1 MEENEAN
8 LNEQNFGKQYQRITV
23 SRIFSVAEINLICQ
37 LTIGV
42 AGIGQLGKL
51 RVLDLEENYLESI
64 PNEVGRLRE
73 LHRLILQS
81 NNLTQLPRAIGESE
95 LW

>member
-1 MEENEAN
+1 M
-8 LNEQNFGKQYQRITV
+8 
-23 SRIFSVAEINLICQ
+23 AEINLICQ

-42 AGIGQLGKL
+42 VGIGQLGKL